1 MIAEILEYNRCFVT
15 EKRYEPYCTDK
26 YPSKKLAIVT
36 CMDTRLTTLLPA
48 ALGLKNGD
56 AKIIKNAGG
65 TITHPFGSAVRSLL
79 IAVYELKVEEIMV
92 IGHTDCGVRH
102 MDSARMLAHME
113 QRGIDKEKLL
123 LAKDFGID
131 LDRWLSGF
139 SDVAESVRSSV
150 GLLRHHPLMP
160 QDIKIYGFVMDSVTG
175 ELTPVADGVCAQE
188 RGTQ

>member
-1 MIAEILEYNRCFVT
+1 MIGEVLEYNRLFVE

-92 IGHTDCGVRH
+92 IGHTDCGVQH

-113 QRGIDKEKLL
+113 RRGIEKEKLL
-123 LAKDFGID
+123 LAKSFGID
-131 LDRWLSGF
+131 LDRWLGGF

-150 GLLRHHPLMP
+150 SLLRHHPLMP
-160 QDIKIYGFVMDSVTG
+160 RDVRIYGFVMDSVTG
-175 ELTPVADGVCAQE
+175 ALTPAENESTAEEGE
-188 RGTQ
+188 TR